1 MNKIGAMGV
10 LRTVSIGFLSAI
22 AGCVLAFFV
31 GDYLTQLAHMSN
43 MEGGRG
49 MFVVFFCGPAGIL
62 AGLIIGIV
70 VSILVR
76 RRGAAG
82 FFSALGLSILT
93 LSILSGLAAGVPYLF
108 SDKPPRIEGKRLVL
122 EFELRIPPQVSIPKS
137 GHGDDVRVI
146 LYGGSRD
153 FTWASVDLSAMK
165 RTPEG
170 TIIPGQADLL
180 THNAERWLLVALG
193 YDLTAGQHI
202 NLKLPGSPD
211 PANERWSEWSFA
223 TGRADLTPISEPER
237 FGIRYHVQ
245 PIGY

>member
-1 MNKIGAMGV
+1 MRF
-10 LRTVSIGFLSAI
+10 LRVVSIGFLSAI

-31 GDYLTQLAHMSN
+31 TDYLTQLAHMSN

-49 MFVVFFCGPAGIL
+49 MFIVFVCGPLGIL
-62 AGLIIGIV
+62 AGLIVGIV

-76 RRGAAG
+76 RSGAAG

-93 LSILSGLAAGVPYLF
+93 LAILAGLTAGIPYLF
-108 SDKPPRIEGKRLVL
+108 SDKPPRIDGKRLVL
-122 EFELRIPPQVSIPKS
+122 EFELRIPPQVPIPNS

-146 LYGGSRD
+146 LYSGSQD
-153 FTWASVDLSAMK
+153 FTWAAVDLNAMK

-170 TIIPGQADLL
+170 TIIPGQAELL
-180 THNAERWLLVALG
+180 THNPARWLLVALG

-211 PANERWSEWSFA
+211 PANERWSEWSFP
-223 TGRADLTPISEPER
+223 TGRADLTPIPEPER
-237 FGIRYHVQ
+237 FALRYRVQ